1 MVAYNICTQFYHWIC
16 SDNYWHVTGLSL
28 ACHRHVTGWY
38 AADLSD
44 VIHISIN
51 MQWVLYLDGDSAESE
66 WPHSQRLS
74 SQ

>member
-51 MQWVLYLDGDSAESE
+51 MQ
-66 WPHSQRLS
+66 
-74 SQ
+74 